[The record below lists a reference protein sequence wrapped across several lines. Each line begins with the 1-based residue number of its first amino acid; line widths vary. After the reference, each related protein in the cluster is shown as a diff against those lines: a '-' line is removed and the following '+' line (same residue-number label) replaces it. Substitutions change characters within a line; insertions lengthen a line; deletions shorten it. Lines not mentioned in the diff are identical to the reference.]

1 MIATSQNNKV
11 ILEFDLGDNYN
22 KKLIDLLLAM
32 ETANKSGVSEDFIR
46 ELAEEAKK
54 DWWQKNKNR
63 FFNEIDR

>member
-46 ELAEEAKK
+46 ELADEAKK
-54 DWWQKNKNR
+54 DWWQKNKNK
-63 FFNEIDR
+63 FLNEADR